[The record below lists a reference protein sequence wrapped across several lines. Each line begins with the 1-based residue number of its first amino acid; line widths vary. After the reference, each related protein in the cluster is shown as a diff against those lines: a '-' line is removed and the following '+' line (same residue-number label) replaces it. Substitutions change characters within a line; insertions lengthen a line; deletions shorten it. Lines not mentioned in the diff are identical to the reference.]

1 MVSWDITSQTGIYT
15 IGFPVLGSLDMF
27 SGSPAYKEQIMGLLS
42 FHNHMNQFFIINV
55 CVCVCVCVIGSVSL
69 ENTE

>member
-42 FHNHMNQFFIINV
+42 SII
-55 CVCVCVCVIGSVSL
+55 
-69 ENTE
+69 T